1 MIPYLHGGI
10 AIFGSTMDWP
20 FTPFTLITCSICL
33 KRLIIVQEI
42 SQPYIRDKSE
52 VYPLP
57 SLFNR
62 WNGSF
67 QNKLIWEIIMYCWY
81 WIYWGTILNRPIIFS
96 LSTVNLINLCLL
108 TVLKLSTRTQC
119 HIRGK

>member
-1 MIPYLHGGI
+1 M
-10 AIFGSTMDWP
+10 
-20 FTPFTLITCSICL
+20 
-33 KRLIIVQEI
+33 QEI

-67 QNKLIWEIIMYCWY
+67 QNKLIWEIINMLLVLDLL
-81 WIYWGTILNRPIIFS
+81 GDDFKQAHNIFS
-96 LSTVNLINLCLL
+96 INCQ
-108 TVLKLSTRTQC
+108 SD
-119 HIRGK
+119 